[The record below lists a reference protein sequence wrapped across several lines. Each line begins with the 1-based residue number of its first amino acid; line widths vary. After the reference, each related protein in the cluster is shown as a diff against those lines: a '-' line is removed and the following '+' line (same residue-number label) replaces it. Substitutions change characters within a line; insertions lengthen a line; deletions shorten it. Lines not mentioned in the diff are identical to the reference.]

1 MSKKF
6 ALIDQDSKVGQVL
19 IADSIEYAEELAES
33 VFYGIVEVVEVTD
46 QENADKLAIGCG
58 WDGEAFIP
66 LPGTELDELFP
77 TTITV
82 AQVPSAE

>member
-6 ALIDQDSKVGQVL
+6 ALIDQDSKVGQIL
-19 IADSIEYAEELAES
+19 IAESIEYAEELAES
-33 VFYGIVEVVEVTD
+33 VFYGIVEIVEVAD
-46 QENADKLAIGCG
+46 QENADKLAIGCE

-77 TTITV
+77 TTITI

>member
-6 ALIDQDSKVGQVL
+6 ALIDQDSKVGQIL

-33 VFYGIVEVVEVTD
+33 VFYGITEIVEVAD
-46 QENADKLAIGCG
+46 QENADKLAIGCE

-66 LPGTELDELFP
+66 LPGTELEDLFP

-82 AQVPSAE
+82 QAAPIEE